1 MAEINIK
8 ELAKGYY
15 KNRLNLTIEDV
26 EKLLQDVYEEGVKD
40 DYSNTS
46 VTAINDCFQGIYSQ
60 HSPQPHY
67 DNSKG
72 SLYKFAEDH
81 KLNAW
86 EFDIVKRIV
95 RSRKKGQFKED
106 LQKTKDVIDIYLSE
120 YESK

>member
-1 MAEINIK
+1 MAGLNIK
-8 ELAKGYY
+8 MLAQ
-15 KNRLNLTIEDV
+15 RLHRQVLTQSLEDF
-26 EKLLQDVYEEGVKD
+26 ETLLSEVYEEGMKQSP
-40 DYSNTS
+40 SNP
-46 VTAINDCFQGIYSQ
+46 QGIYAQ
-60 HSPQPHY
+60 HSPQSHY

-106 LQKTKDVIDIYLSE
+106 LQKTKDVIDIYLKE
-120 YESK
+120 YEDVR